1 MKKQLLITVMLMMT
15 VIAMAV
21 PAKRGV
27 WKTLVLA
34 DGTEVRAHLV
44 GDEHGHYWLAED
56 GKAYNEAEDAEYYVQ
71 VDAQQVMAKAKV
83 RRAAANAKRVK
94 KRTFGHPTT
103 ITGKKKAIMILA
115 NYDDVEFQTGHDN
128 ALYQKIAN
136 QENYTEGKF
145 VGSMADYFKAQSRGK
160 FELDFD
166 VVGPVTVSQKAEYYG
181 KNYYINGDPYDEHPG
196 ELIIEVVNK
205 AKEQITDWT
214 PYDWDGDGYVDQVYV
229 VYAGKG
235 EADGGAANT
244 IWPHAYDLYSA
255 QGDGDGTG
263 PVEVG
268 TSLYVNSYAC
278 GGELNG
284 QTGDIAGIGT
294 MCHEYSHCLG
304 YPDFYDTDYSGG
316 QGMSDLDLMD
326 SGSYN
331 GDGYQPAG
339 YTCYERWFA
348 GWETPITLED
358 DDVAVESMKSLQ
370 SGGESYIMYNKGNRD
385 EYFLLENRQLDG
397 WDASLSAPGLLIIHV
412 DYDVTTW
419 EDNEPN
425 DDPDHQRLTWI
436 PPGKTYQYVVQNG
449 TKYFYTTEQD
459 LFPYGSVTAFNKK
472 FGTLAKLYNKNSDNT
487 YYLSSSVED
496 ITQNADGTISFNF
509 VAEGGGS
516 GDNTLFYESFDDCA
530 GTGGNDGYWNGS
542 IAAGAMKSSSSES
555 DTDNVG
561 WSTTNAYKG
570 DQCAKFGTG
579 SANGSATSPSFTVNG
594 TATLTFKAGAWDA
607 SKDGTTLNLSVSS
620 GTISPKSVMMTK
632 GAWGSYTATIA
643 ATGNTK
649 ITFAAQKGRFFL
661 DEVLAVDPTATGIK
675 GISITERPA
684 DNRIYSIDGR
694 YVGNDLNIL
703 RPGIYIV
710 GGRKVVR

>member
-1 MKKQLLITVMLMMT
+1 MKRQLTTILLTIIAVT
-15 VIAMAV
+15 AMAI

-196 ELIIEVVNK
+196 ELIIEAVNK

-339 YTCYERWFA
+339 YTSYERWFA

-509 VAEGGGS
+509 VATSSGGGETSGSDVFEKVTSGSQIVIGNEYVLVCEDKEVGSGVFTDRYLAPVDVTISENTAS
-516 GDNTLFYESFDDCA
+516 GDGLSAFTLGGSSSGYSLKLADGNYLTTAAAKSLKTTGTESKVW
-530 GTGGNDGYWNGS
+530 TINSTTDGYVLKSTTESYGTIQYNAS
-542 IAAGAMKSSSSES
+542 SPRFCNYTSNQKPAVLYVKSS
-555 DTDNVG
+555 T
-561 WSTTNAYKG
+561 
-570 DQCAKFGTG
+570 
-579 SANGSATSPSFTVNG
+579 PS
-594 TATLTFKAGAWDA
+594 
-607 SKDGTTLNLSVSS
+607 
-620 GTISPKSVMMTK
+620 
-632 GAWGSYTATIA
+632 
-643 ATGNTK
+643 
-649 ITFAAQKGRFFL
+649 
-661 DEVLAVDPTATGIK
+661 GIK
-675 GISITERPA
+675 GISITERPD